1 MPQATATTRPCP
13 PDVGVDATIRLSF
26 ALDLTDDGPCII
38 ARTDEPDGRSFTY
51 GTDIQHIV
59 VPLAA
64 GSVREIV
71 ALDVLEHA
79 YDEQAF
85 LTECARLLA
94 AGGVL
99 RLRVPVDGLTGWL
112 DAINLFRYLAETT
125 GLAPEPKEPVPTGW
139 HRHYRERDLA
149 RILSESGFTVDTL
162 RRVNPGLAELP
173 HAAGL
178 VVGEVLLKRPDTERT
193 LFRLRQR
200 VAGIENALP
209 AGPLATRLEI
219 NATRTPSPIARPA

>member
-1 MPQATATTRPCP
+1 MPQAAASPCSP
-13 PDVGVDATIRLSF
+13 TIVDARTRLTF
-26 ALDLTDDGPCII
+26 ALDLPEDGPRIV
-38 ARTDEPDGRSFTY
+38 ARTDGPDGRTFTY
-51 GTDIQHIV
+51 GTDVQHIV

-71 ALDVLEHA
+71 ALDVLEHV

-85 LTECARLLA
+85 LAECARLLPPE
-94 AGGVL
+94 GTL

-125 GLAPEPKEPVPTGW
+125 GLAPEPQEPEPTGW
-139 HRHYRERDLA
+139 HRHYRERDLV
-149 RILSESGFTVDTL
+149 RILTESGFTIDRL
-162 RRVNPGLAELP
+162 RRVNPGVAELP

-200 VAGIENALP
+200 VAGMENALP

-219 NATRTPSPIARPA
+219 TASTSTSTPARRA